1 MSEEVILV
9 DEVDADVMFVL
20 RLDTCIGLLDVDG
33 ARDLRDRLNE
43 FLGADKVNPNAVTI
57 GIKFP
62 RNSEQP
68 DLPLGTKLLDDEGDT
83 LERVEG
89 GWSWHT
95 VDGVHPWNDDVHP
108 WEIVSHE
115 HSFTVIA

>member
-1 MSEEVILV
+1 VSEEVILA
-9 DEVDADVMFVL
+9 DEIQTGVFYVIHAE
-20 RLDTCIGLLDVDG
+20 DTVILLNQER
-33 ARDLRDRLNE
+33 ARELRDRLNE
-43 FLGADKVNPNAVTI
+43 FLGADKQPATT

-62 RNSEQP
+62 RNSEEP

>member
-1 MSEEVILV
+1 VSEEIVLV
-9 DEVDADVMFVL
+9 EFVDADPMFVL
-20 RLDTCIGLLDVDG
+20 RLDSCMAVLD
-33 ARDLRDRLNE
+33 
-43 FLGADKVNPNAVTI
+43 KPNAEELYARLGGWLGKDKQPISI
-57 GIKFP
+57 GIQFP
-62 RNSEQP
+62 RNVDEP